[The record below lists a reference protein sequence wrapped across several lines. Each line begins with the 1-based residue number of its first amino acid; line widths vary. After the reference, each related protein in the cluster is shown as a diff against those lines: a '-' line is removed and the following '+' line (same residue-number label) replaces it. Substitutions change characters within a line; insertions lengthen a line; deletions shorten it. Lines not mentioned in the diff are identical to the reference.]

1 MILRDYQQDIVN
13 KSITIL
19 KAHKFVYLAME
30 VRTGKTATSLSTV
43 SLLPV
48 SNCLFI
54 TKKKA
59 ISSIESD
66 YKKLNLKFNLLVIN
80 YESLHKLSHE
90 TKWDCIILDEAHS
103 LGAFPKKSKRADQVR
118 RLILSH
124 RPYVIL
130 LSGTP
135 TPESYSQMY
144 HQVCGIPLNPF
155 EECKNFYHF
164 ARRYVDVRQRKINGQ
179 FINDYSRGMKS
190 IIDEMKPY
198 TLSYTQQEAGF
209 KVETNE
215 EICYVDIC
223 PHLKTMIKD
232 LTTKRVLEGKEEV
245 ILADTA
251 VKLLSKTHQMYS
263 GTVKF
268 ESGNSIVLCTEKA
281 KFIKD
286 KFKGKKIA
294 IFYKFTA
301 EWDALRE
308 TFGKNICNTLEEFT
322 TTDKNIALQIVSG
335 REGISL
341 KEAEALVYYNIDF
354 SATSYWQSRDR
365 MTTKNRL
372 YNKIYWIFATKGIE
386 KDIYNAVI
394 KKKDYTLNH
403 FKRDLLTL

>member
-1 MILRDYQQDIVN
+1 MILRDYQKDIVN

-48 SNCLFI
+48 SSCLFI

-144 HQVCGIPLNPF
+144 HQVCWWFFLQCF
-155 EECKNFYHF
+155 
-164 ARRYVDVRQRKINGQ
+164 
-179 FINDYSRGMKS
+179 
-190 IIDEMKPY
+190 
-198 TLSYTQQEAGF
+198 L
-209 KVETNE
+209 
-215 EICYVDIC
+215 
-223 PHLKTMIKD
+223 
-232 LTTKRVLEGKEEV
+232 
-245 ILADTA
+245 
-251 VKLLSKTHQMYS
+251 
-263 GTVKF
+263 
-268 ESGNSIVLCTEKA
+268 
-281 KFIKD
+281 
-286 KFKGKKIA
+286 
-294 IFYKFTA
+294 IF
-301 EWDALRE
+301 L
-308 TFGKNICNTLEEFT
+308 
-322 TTDKNIALQIVSG
+322 
-335 REGISL
+335 
-341 KEAEALVYYNIDF
+341 
-354 SATSYWQSRDR
+354 
-365 MTTKNRL
+365 
-372 YNKIYWIFATKGIE
+372 
-386 KDIYNAVI
+386 
-394 KKKDYTLNH
+394 
-403 FKRDLLTL
+403 